1 MKRRRI
7 LMALHAVVIESVAE
21 GSLLH
26 CAQYHIET
34 GRKPTPWC
42 YVFFFFHTYVVY
54 LSTRKISR
62 SARNDDTGESLAT
75 NP

>member
-1 MKRRRI
+1 MRNEKWWYGAKIMKRRRI

-26 CAQYHIET
+26 CAQYHIEA

-42 YVFFFFHTYVVY
+42 YVFL
-54 LSTRKISR
+54 LSHMHRLSVCKEDFSLR
-62 SARNDDTGESLAT
+62 SK
-75 NP
+75 